1 MDQRFTFAAPETT
14 GSIFVG
20 GIPQPPIRTFAESGF
35 GRINLQS
42 SAASAEVDVY
52 TGSGIIFSSGFGG
65 EAITIDLPAFQE
77 RIYNFLVLH
86 KKDLSQILAISPH
99 ISSWVEILFPV
110 LRNWDLQKASLF
122 IPQYL
127 VKQIQFIMFPTIK
140 VRYTSS
146 PVVLQENLFPENSLR
161 SKQIWLFLVLDL
173 NVPRLQKSS
182 SVLYSH
188 SEDHLLQKSSRLQSN
203 QKYRL
208 LFLEM
213 LQRDL
218 FQIIRA
224 KLVLEHSVVLQ
235 NLSLSISRK
244 RTSSQ
249 FVVDILLSTTK
260 SEVKD
265 VNASV
270 QRNCC
275 TSYHQEHFGSG
286 TLHLSGESVARF
298 TANEV
303 GTGFISTLSGAAES
317 VTINPSED
325 TALFEFS
332 GIASIRSAVSEVK
345 FVKTSIFNEPVR
357 VYVIKDYVARGGT
370 LDLSGDG
377 LIKISLLHIGS
388 GSVSTFSGAAESTTV
403 VPGDLYSLF
412 DVRGIAATRK
422 ISVYGYYGDDADPG
436 TSGSLFAVGGAA
448 ESRAIVTTT
457 EGIFNISGTAAEAFA
472 VPFAGRGN
480 LFGLVSKEE
489 RRTFAYHPEGGFTV
503 SGEVEDAHVRDYTGS
518 GSVFSLNSA
527 EESLSRFVPQHLQ
540 YSKLLAMQLSELLQ
554 ESLVEEIYTPLEML
568 ENPEQFLLPQESL
581 ENSSVLREEKL
592 PEQNLVLVPQQFLD
606 LVQSP
611 LSRHLIQ
618 VPPTH
623 LYLVKQ
629 STELQLLKQ
638 DLPPR
643 RSEVRQRSS
652 QLKHSQPQFQSRFLA
667 MLSSISLLR
676 TQVLV
681 LSSYSARAK
690 KLDHLA
696 HMYPKEASSS

>member
-1 MDQRFTFAAPETT
+1 M
-14 GSIFVG
+14 G
-20 GIPQPPIRTFAESGF
+20 GDIISSVAKLGFAESFTVHTTIF
-35 GRINLQS
+35 GQ
-42 SAASAEVDVY
+42 ADPVHYVPDYQGQVH
-52 TGSGIIFSSGFGG
+52 IFSRGIAG
-65 EAITIDLPAFQE
+65 ESVSRKLPAFQAD
-77 RIYNFLVLH
+77 LVISGLG
-86 KKDLSQILAISPH
+86 SQRSTVAEEFFGSLFTFRGSSSPEILTFAEQPEVQIAISGNAAERFVPDYQGEAR
-99 ISSWVEILFPV
+99 IGTFSGAAESITVNPVERELLF
-110 LRNWDLQKASLF
+110 
-122 IPQYL
+122 
-127 VKQIQFIMFPTIK
+127 T
-140 VRYTSS
+140 VRGGY
-146 PVVLQENLFPENSLR
+146 
-161 SKQIWLFLVLDL
+161 
-173 NVPRLQKSS
+173 S
-182 SVLYSH
+182 SV
-188 SEDHLLQKSSRLQSN
+188 KS
-203 QKYRL
+203 
-208 LFLEM
+208 
-213 LQRDL
+213 
-218 FQIIRA
+218 
-224 KLVLEHSVVLQ
+224 
-235 NLSLSISRK
+235 
-244 RTSSQ
+244 
-249 FVVDILLSTTK
+249 TK

-265 VNASV
+265 VNASLFSETV
-270 QRNCC
+270 VPLI
-275 TSYHQEHFGSG
+275 TKSYFGSG

-388 GSVSTFSGAAESTTV
+388 GSVSTFSGLQNLRPLFLAIYTHYSMFVVSLPHARSVFMDTMVTTQIQELLVHYLQLV
-403 VPGDLYSLF
+403 VQQNPELLSLLQKVSLISVVLLRKHLRFHLQDVEISLVLYRRKKEEHLHIIQKADSLFLAKSKMHTSEITQVLVLYSHSILQKNLYQDLF
-412 DVRGIAATRK
+412 Q
-422 ISVYGYYGDDADPG
+422 
-436 TSGSLFAVGGAA
+436 
-448 ESRAIVTTT
+448 
-457 EGIFNISGTAAEAFA
+457 
-472 VPFAGRGN
+472 
-480 LFGLVSKEE
+480 
-489 RRTFAYHPEGGFTV
+489 
-503 SGEVEDAHVRDYTGS
+503 
-518 GSVFSLNSA
+518 
-527 EESLSRFVPQHLQ
+527 QHLQ